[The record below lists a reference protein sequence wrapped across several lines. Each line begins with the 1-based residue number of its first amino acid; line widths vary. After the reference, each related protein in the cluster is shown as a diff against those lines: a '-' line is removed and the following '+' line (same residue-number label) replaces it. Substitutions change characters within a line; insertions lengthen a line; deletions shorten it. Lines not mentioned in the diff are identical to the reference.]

1 MILVKG
7 MTRRVVV
14 VKSPDK
20 RLFEEAV
27 FFLCDDAEHGVSS
40 DQIIAEAQS
49 IANGFTRDS
58 CRMRRSYG
66 LLRATLW
73 TLLGAIAASLVWLSL
88 TLLI

>member
-58 CRMRRSYG
+58 CRMRRTVTVCCAPRFG
-66 LLRATLW
+66 LYSEQLRQVSS
-73 TLLGAIAASLVWLSL
+73 GSL
-88 TLLI
+88 